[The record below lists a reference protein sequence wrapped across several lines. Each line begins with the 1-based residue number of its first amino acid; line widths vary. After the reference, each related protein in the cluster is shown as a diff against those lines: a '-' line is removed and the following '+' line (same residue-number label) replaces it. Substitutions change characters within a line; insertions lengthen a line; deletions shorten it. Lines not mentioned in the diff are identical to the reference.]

1 MAAKVSRFFN
11 LKVFSL
17 LAVLLTFF
25 AVKMVAQEE
34 PKSEHSNEHATEQ
47 TAEHPATAG
56 HESGK
61 FNAGEMILGHIADEH
76 DWHIVGPVTLPL
88 PIILY
93 SEEKGLDIFMSSKFE
108 PHHGEERSYNGY
120 EMHKGKIALASGTS
134 IHDFSI
140 TKNVASLFIT
150 AGLLLFVFLTIAKS
164 YKTRKGKAPKGLQS
178 WLEPIILFVRDDIA
192 KPTIGHKYQRFMPL
206 LLTIFFFI
214 FFGNLLGLIP
224 IFPGGAN
231 LTGNIAI
238 PFFLASVILITI
250 IVIANKHYWGH
261 IIAMPGVPKLV
272 LLILTPIELLG
283 FVLRPFVLMIRL
295 FANISAGHIIALA
308 FYSLIFIFG
317 AKSAVAGYGVSIV
330 SVLFTVFMF
339 CLDLFV
345 AFLQAFVFTL
355 LSSIYFGSAIEE
367 PAHH

>member
-1 MAAKVSRFFN
+1 
-11 LKVFSL
+11 
-17 LAVLLTFF
+17 
-25 AVKMVAQEE
+25 
-34 PKSEHSNEHATEQ
+34 
-47 TAEHPATAG
+47 
-56 HESGK
+56 
-61 FNAGEMILGHIADEH
+61 
-76 DWHIVGPVTLPL
+76 
-88 PIILY
+88 
-93 SEEKGLDIFMSSKFE
+93 MSSKFE

-308 FYSLIFIFG
+308 FYSLIWCVNSFCVVYRIYVLPRFVSRILTGFCIYLTFINLFRFG
-317 AKSAVAGYGVSIV
+317 HRRTGPPLKIKLISIINTH
-330 SVLFTVFMF
+330 F
-339 CLDLFV
+339 
-345 AFLQAFVFTL
+345 
-355 LSSIYFGSAIEE
+355 
-367 PAHH
+367 